1 MKCEEN
7 IESTPLYLC
16 AKNQLENKT
25 ECSSVRMFRM
35 TSLSGEFVVNEV
47 LCPFLKADVPNCL
60 PFNQDDLYSVQQP
73 ALFFVDG
80 GPSRVLWLW
89 QGWWPDVGHDAS
101 DTNTTTGSGLIRWHS
116 ERRAAMNTIDEYRHM
131 KYKNRSHSMK
141 LVWAGHEPDDF
152 ISLFPSWE
160 IKDQIKILNEKH
172 LGNDSLE
179 IVLQQLSK
187 SNYSWEELQQRPLP
201 DGVDPS
207 RLEKYLSDND
217 FEKYLGISRETFDS
231 SPHWKK
237 LNIRKERGLF

>member
-1 MKCEEN
+1 M
-7 IESTPLYLC
+7 TVY
-16 AKNQLENKT
+16 
-25 ECSSVRMFRM
+25 SSYF
-35 TSLSGEFVVNEV
+35 T
-47 LCPFLKADVPNCL
+47 
-60 PFNQDDLYSVQQP
+60 

-160 IKDQIKILNEKH
+160 IKDQIKILNEKVFKNFQLASIH
-172 LGNDSLE
+172 LNINDS
-179 IVLQQLSK
+179 ID
-187 SNYSWEELQQRPLP
+187 YP
-201 DGVDPS
+201 
-207 RLEKYLSDND
+207 
-217 FEKYLGISRETFDS
+217 
-231 SPHWKK
+231 
-237 LNIRKERGLF
+237 